1 MSAAHTA
8 DGVVNY
14 PNASGATGS
23 SHFQGMF
30 DSTVPMDTDNPY
42 AETNHSVLLEQLGQ
56 NDAPEA
62 VSTPAETRSFLQQEF
77 QRMLEEAQREDLF
90 GEEEEEP
97 FIGDDLPKAFDEE
110 EEDDPECWDPSLLE
124 PSEYHPYPNK
134 TAMLLDVMD
143 NLPRCRFSS
152 AQMSLVIHFAKQLG
166 APNVPSLKSFRK
178 LQKNLGSLCGGAP
191 TKVVSD
197 LENIFYVNDIRG
209 SIARDFENPLVA
221 PHMRFYPEETTG
233 PISETYQAE
242 RWMEYSPA
250 QLTPMFSKGHKCFWI
265 EEVAQLRDGTFVIPH
280 TWITRHD
287 RLTSDVHIVA
297 PRPDG
302 LWHVMGCRTI
312 NADDLEL
319 DYNDVIAHF
328 GDLNWVDGSEVA
340 PMPNDMRKLV
350 NDDED
355 LFVVMVSPWADDVS
369 GNKSKQYNKHMNIR
383 NREFAREPLEPFD
396 GFSDVKATE
405 RNPVRCYN
413 AATNRISRF
422 IIRAPGL
429 PADNPQQSEEA
440 CHMGSNANFPCRK
453 CNWGGTKLEKE
464 SDETY
469 HECHFAGVARDAEE
483 IRQSLKQ
490 QLRFSMLGNAKAITE
505 HQRSTGT
512 KDKTT
517 QHWIDILLEKAKT
530 MKLADSA
537 RSDED
542 IADEL
547 EEWLKSQP
555 GDKMNPLLEIL
566 GLDPSQDTPV
576 ELLHTILLGV
586 IKYIWHLLNTNQWS
600 DEDRLLLAARLQS
613 TDLSGLTVPALRAW
627 YMMQYRNNL
636 IGKHFKTLMQILP
649 FHVHAIS
656 TPEQFTLIK
665 AAGELGARLWVPE
678 IHNMDEYLAELKIAI
693 ANLLDA
699 FDKVDPLRI
708 LLKIKLHL
716 LAHIPDDIR
725 HFGPLIRWATEIYE
739 AYNGVF
745 RLNSIFSNRI
755 APSRDIAAKFASMD
769 RVKHILSG
777 GYWLD
782 SRSKRWIQA
791 GKGVRKVLLAD
802 PIFQRHL
809 GWVRPAKIE
818 PGVVK
823 PMPSRVL
830 PVEWHTTKAATFYTG
845 NNRPSDGSRWRY
857 GQVLTAESGDKATVG
872 CWVFAT
878 GADGKTVIGRVS
890 ELLVGERPL
899 VTLEQF
905 ICSDRLHPQFDWP
918 VLRRPNGAEII
929 AGRGQSHVVLEA
941 KSIRF
946 ICSVQH
952 DCRMG
957 NCKPNA
963 VRPVVQEREETN
975 RTMTLIQ
982 HSDDDHFV
990 INMAGLHNFVHVC
1003 RSLPRA
1009 LVRLKPLHADR
1020 KEFHRKMAAL
1030 ARSTHTTK
1038 RAKTAQR
1045 RRETAAAKR
1054 KGAEE
1059 AAAAAAEAEEAA
1071 RRAEEG
1077 EEDDSEQDQNEE
1089 ETGCRRSSRDVDT
1102 QEQEDGVGGEF
1113 EEEDAAEQ
1121 TQERPRKRRRVANR
1135 G

>member
-1 MSAAHTA
+1 MAPHAWAPPAEILPFLEYSSDRKRVRCKICHGEGIAVAAADYILVKSLKSHLSSPTHVACNTNRREREVIRARELEEMSAAHTA

-14 PNASGATGS
+14 PNASSAAVS
-23 SHFQGMF
+23 PHVRGMF

-42 AETNHSVLLEQLGQ
+42 AETDHSILLEQLGQ

-62 VSTPAETRSFLQQEF
+62 VSTPADTRSFLQEEF

-110 EEDDPECWDPSLLE
+110 EEDDPGCWDPSLLE
-124 PSEYHPYPNK
+124 SSEYHPYPNK

-233 PISETYQAE
+233 PISEIYQAE

-250 QLTPMFSKGHKCFWI
+250 QLTPMFSKGHKRFWI

-280 TWITRHD
+280 TWITRHN
-287 RLTSDVHIVA
+287 RLTSDVHVVA

-302 LWHVMGCRTI
+302 LWHIMGCKMI

-350 NDDED
+350 NDNED

-369 GNKSKQYNKHMNIR
+369 GNKSKQYNKHMNMYTANGCLPGR
-383 NREFAREPLEPFD
+383 MLQQEYHVHYVSTSPHASSAEQFAAFRD
-396 GFSDVKATE
+396 QVKATE
-405 RNPVRCYN
+405 TNPVRSQRKH
-413 AATNRISRF
+413 AIWGATPTS
-422 IIRAPGL
+422 P
-429 PADNPQQSEEA
+429 
-440 CHMGSNANFPCRK
+440 
-453 CNWGGTKLEKE
+453 
-464 SDETY
+464 TY
-469 HECHFAGVARDAEE
+469 HKCHFAGVARDAEE

-517 QHWIDILLEKAKT
+517 QHWIDILLEKAKA

-547 EEWLKSQP
+547 EAWLKSQP

-613 TDLSGLTVPALRAW
+613 TDLSGLTVPALRAS

-725 HFGPLIRWATEIYE
+725 RFGPLIRWATEIYE

-782 SRSKRWIQA
+782 SRSKHWIQA

-845 NNRPSDGSRWRY
+845 NNHPSDGSRWRV
-857 GQVLTAESGDKATVG
+857 GQVLTAESGDKGTVG

-878 GADGKTVIGRVS
+878 GADGKTVIGRIS
-890 ELLVGERPL
+890 ELLVGERSL

-905 ICSDRLHPQFDWP
+905 ICSEQLHPQFDWP

-963 VRPVVQEREETN
+963 VRPVET
-975 RTMTLIQ
+975 
-982 HSDDDHFV
+982 
-990 INMAGLHNFVHVC
+990 
-1003 RSLPRA
+1003 
-1009 LVRLKPLHADR
+1009 VR
-1020 KEFHRKMAAL
+1020 
-1030 ARSTHTTK
+1030 
-1038 RAKTAQR
+1038 
-1045 RRETAAAKR
+1045 
-1054 KGAEE
+1054 
-1059 AAAAAAEAEEAA
+1059 
-1071 RRAEEG
+1071 
-1077 EEDDSEQDQNEE
+1077 
-1089 ETGCRRSSRDVDT
+1089 V
-1102 QEQEDGVGGEF
+1102 GVGVKYTEI
-1113 EEEDAAEQ
+1113 
-1121 TQERPRKRRRVANR
+1121 
-1135 G
+1135 